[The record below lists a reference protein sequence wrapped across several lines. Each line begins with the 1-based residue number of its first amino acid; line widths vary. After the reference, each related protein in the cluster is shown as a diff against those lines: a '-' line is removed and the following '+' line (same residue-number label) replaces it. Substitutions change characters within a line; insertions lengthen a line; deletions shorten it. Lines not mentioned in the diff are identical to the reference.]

1 MGELRVE
8 VRLQT
13 RDNGYMLQ
21 RHMCEALEAHAGES
35 HTSSGVAWRLRGSS
49 DEGYLLVRE
58 IEPIRGPEAMVA
70 LLEAELATLFLPC
83 TPWGERL
90 GVHLAGPMSPLGGYP
105 REFWLARLQE
115 PPSYWRTLVRLSG
128 QDVVGESVYR
138 DLPAVRAEREARALA
153 CVEGAAHARLGADS
167 PMRRLSADLMRLIL
181 SELVWPEVY
190 LSCE

>member
-58 IEPIRGPEAMVA
+58 IEPI
-70 LLEAELATLFLPC
+70 
-83 TPWGERL
+83 
-90 GVHLAGPMSPLGGYP
+90 
-105 REFWLARLQE
+105 
-115 PPSYWRTLVRLSG
+115 
-128 QDVVGESVYR
+128 
-138 DLPAVRAEREARALA
+138 
-153 CVEGAAHARLGADS
+153 
-167 PMRRLSADLMRLIL
+167 
-181 SELVWPEVY
+181 
-190 LSCE
+190 